1 MLYPE
6 YVWIFDVILRRKD
19 NTMNFKLILIL
30 IIACLTVI
38 FITQNVAA
46 VDVTF
51 LIWSISMSRALLIFF
66 VLMIGFVLGWF
77 LHSYL
82 TYRRSKDEPIDAA

>member
-1 MLYPE
+1 
-6 YVWIFDVILRRKD
+6 
-19 NTMNFKLILIL
+19 MNFKLILIL
-30 IIACLTVI
+30 IMAGLAVI

-66 VLMIGFVLGWF
+66 VLVIGFVLGWF

-82 TYRRSKDEPIDAA
+82 AYRKTRDELSEGT

>member
-1 MLYPE
+1 MS
-6 YVWIFDVILRRKD
+6 
-19 NTMNFKLILIL
+19 FKLILML
-30 IIACLTVI
+30 IMASLVVI

-51 LIWSISMSRALLIFF
+51 LVWSISMSRALLIFF

-82 TYRRSKDEPIDAA
+82 NYRKTMNELSDGT